1 MNSQGSD
8 IWQVVTAAFTQLRG
22 AAAAERWLAA
32 ARPASFRRG
41 LFTLDVPDLAC
52 KAAIDASYL
61 GDLQALFREFTGS
74 PVRVLTR
81 VAAEDELSLLSRAVQ
96 GARGTGAGAG
106 VEAELAL
113 SGRSLVGAEFAD
125 GDVPGAGAP
134 SGRRG
139 EGMALPL
146 PRPARC
152 LVTAGNRI
160 AHRAVERFVVTAVS
174 EWNPLFLYGP
184 AGTGKT
190 ELARHALSRLAEA
203 GELHDPLVLSGP
215 ALMRDVTRAARTGTL
230 AQLQHEWQSRHML
243 VLDEAHRLRGQR
255 RSQAEAASLVA
266 AMLERGRRVL
276 VLSRHAPRQIV
287 DADARLQSLFLSGMV
302 VSLGEPDTGDR
313 EAVLASIAHELPGHI
328 LPGVTATLAAR
339 CPGTLTDAV
348 RMLQRTALD
357 AAEAGLPLTQSL
369 LDRRLC
375 GPTPAENS
383 LRAIIETLCEVTGV
397 ASARIRSAEKSRDV
411 AAARHLCVYL
421 ATRSL
426 GLSARQVCRALN
438 LSSPS
443 IAAYARRIVEQRRAA
458 DPSFDQLV
466 HGLQARLEGA
476 QRDFAW

>member
-1 MNSQGSD
+1 MNSHGSD
-8 IWQVVTAAFTQLRG
+8 IWQAVSAAFTQLRG
-22 AAAAERWLAA
+22 AAAAELWFGA

-41 LFTLDVPDLAC
+41 LFTLDVPNSAC
-52 KAAIDASYL
+52 KAAIDARYL
-61 GDLQALFREFTGS
+61 DDLQALFREFTGS

-81 VAAEDELSLLSRAVQ
+81 VAPEDELPLLPRASR
-96 GARGTGAGAG
+96 GAHELPTGADGLTAH
-106 VEAELAL
+106 
-113 SGRSLVGAEFAD
+113 AD
-125 GDVPGAGAP
+125 GVAADMGLLDGPPPGAT
-134 SGRRG
+134 GRRG
-139 EGMALPL
+139 EMLSL
-146 PRPARC
+146 PRPPRC
-152 LVTAGNRI
+152 LVTAGNRL
-160 AHRAVERFVVTAVS
+160 AHRAVERFVLAPAAG
-174 EWNPLFLYGP
+174 WNPLFLYGP

-190 ELARHALSRLAEA
+190 ELARHALARLAEA

-215 ALMRDVTRAARTGTL
+215 ALMHDVSRAARNGTL
-230 AQLQHEWQSRHML
+230 AQLQQEWLGRHML

-255 RSQAEAASLVA
+255 RSQAEAASLVSG
-266 AMLERGRRVL
+266 MLERGRRVL

-302 VSLGEPDTGDR
+302 VSLAEPDTSDR
-313 EAVLASIAHELPGHI
+313 EAVLAAIAHELPGHVM
-328 LPGVTATLAAR
+328 PGVTATLAAR

-348 RMLQRTALD
+348 RMLQRTAID
-357 AAEAGLPLTQSL
+357 AAAAGQALSQSL
-369 LDRRLC
+369 LDRRLS

-383 LRAIIETLCEVTGV
+383 LGAIIETLCEVTGV

>member
-1 MNSQGSD
+1 
-8 IWQVVTAAFTQLRG
+8 
-22 AAAAERWLAA
+22 
-32 ARPASFRRG
+32 
-41 LFTLDVPDLAC
+41 
-52 KAAIDASYL
+52 
-61 GDLQALFREFTGS
+61 

-81 VAAEDELSLLSRAVQ
+81 VAPDADLPLLPGGGRRLAADGDLAAEPDDGARDALRADGAHGADGASGHAPGRPGGPGGSARLGDGAAEGG
-96 GARGTGAGAG
+96 GARG
-106 VEAELAL
+106 E
-113 SGRSLVGAEFAD
+113 D
-125 GDVPGAGAP
+125 G
-134 SGRRG
+134 S
-139 EGMALPL
+139 ALPL
-146 PRPARC
+146 PRPAHC
-152 LVTAGNRI
+152 LVTAANRL
-160 AHRAVERFVVTAVS
+160 AHRAVERFVMAPAAG
-174 EWNPLFLYGP
+174 WNPLFLYGP

-190 ELARHALSRLAEA
+190 ELARHALARLEEA

-215 ALMRDVTRAARTGTL
+215 ALMRDVARAARTGTL
-230 AQLQHEWQSRHML
+230 AQLQQEWLARHVL

-255 RSQAEAASLVA
+255 RSQAEAASLVSG
-266 AMLERGRRVL
+266 MLERGRRVL

-302 VSLGEPDTGDR
+302 VSLAEPDTADR
-313 EAVLASIAHELPGHI
+313 EAVLAAIAHELPGRV

-357 AAEAGLPLTQSL
+357 AAAAGQALSQAL
-369 LDRRLC
+369 LDRRLS
-375 GPTPAENS
+375 GPTPVENS
-383 LRAIIETLCEVTGV
+383 LGAVIATISEVTGV
-397 ASARIRSAEKSRDV
+397 AGARIRSAEKSRDV

-443 IAAYARRIVEQRRAA
+443 IAAYARRIIEQRRAE

-466 HGLQARLEGA
+466 HRLQARLEGA